1 MTLKEWLEKIHQLHP
16 RKWDLG
22 LERVGSVGLRLNV
35 LKPAER
41 LFLVAGTNG
50 KGSTCE
56 FLSRLCHELGIS
68 YGTTTSPFLLDYN
81 EQININGQ
89 PVDDAEIVS
98 AFETI
103 DEARR
108 DISLTY
114 FEFGALAALLIFS
127 RYELDV
133 AIVEVGLGG
142 RLDAMNIVEPDLS
155 IVTRVDIDHQEWLGI
170 DREGIGREKA
180 GILRAG
186 RPGVFVDSDPPQSLF
201 EEAEKLGVKTY
212 CMGED
217 ISFENDILTFKDQR
231 YNLANCSLPAPS
243 LVAAICALQIEGFQI
258 SQEHVDRTKSKA
270 NLAGRFQVID
280 TEPKVILDVAHNQ
293 DAARFLLNKLKSKGY
308 TSVRAVIGMYTDK
321 DVEQVFQILSPLI
334 REWYLCDLDVER
346 GSSAQE
352 LLRRLSDSCG
362 CEGKTYDKVAVAY
375 EAATTDSQEGEVVLV
390 FGSFA
395 VVAAALRCLQIPVRQ
410 SWQR

>member
-127 RYELDV
+127 RHELDV

-170 DREGIGREKA
+170 DRERIGREKA

-231 YNLANCSLPAPS
+231 YNLANCDSFHGSLLSITTKDLVFDSGRHSIIVTLSPSVAP
-243 LVAAICALQIEGFQI
+243 
-258 SQEHVDRTKSKA
+258 T
-270 NLAGRFQVID
+270 LAGLWALIFDELREYRSYLVSYF
-280 TEPKVILDVAHNQ
+280 ILLTWTTTVFWAL
-293 DAARFLLNKLKSKGY
+293 ALSTIPRRTCPRTG
-308 TSVRAVIGMYTDK
+308 SV
-321 DVEQVFQILSPLI
+321 P
-334 REWYLCDLDVER
+334 
-346 GSSAQE
+346 
-352 LLRRLSDSCG
+352 
-362 CEGKTYDKVAVAY
+362 
-375 EAATTDSQEGEVVLV
+375 
-390 FGSFA
+390 
-395 VVAAALRCLQIPVRQ
+395 
-410 SWQR
+410 